1 MKTATQQTSATAVT
15 TIPAPALTQISKKG
29 HNTVA
34 LTQTIGRVNALIALN
49 AGREHPFLLFCVTSH
64 EEHSEVLRG
73 LSTFEG
79 QVVAH
84 TFRELE
90 ERRAWWERARDR
102 AVLLENGFPTASR
115 LHMMA
120 VRNNVQAYGGREMHY
135 VPIRKGQDGRRR
147 AAWRLFENAA
157 V

>member
-1 MKTATQQTSATAVT
+1 MKTIAQATQ
-15 TIPAPALTQISKKG
+15 TIANPALMQISKKG

-34 LTQTIGRVNALIALN
+34 LTQTIERVKALIALN

-64 EEHSEVLRG
+64 EEHSQALRN

-90 ERRAWWERARDR
+90 ERRAWWDRARDR

-120 VRNNVQAYGGREMHY
+120 VRNNVLAYGGREMHY
-135 VPIRKGQDGRRR
+135 VPTRKSQDTRRR